1 VVVIDTY
8 PLFAQGV
15 ASVLRASDDFWVQ
28 AFGGS
33 AREFRGAEP
42 SDVVVV
48 GVESDVRG
56 VWEVCDH
63 LLAVRNSRPLRFVL
77 LLPGRSEFEMTAAA
91 SLGAEA
97 ILPRTAAAE
106 TLREAVTAVADG
118 RTMVAPG
125 MSERMLT
132 DFAGMLRRRREAVA
146 VDLTSR
152 EAQVL
157 ELIAAGRRNSEI
169 AVELH
174 LSVNTVKN
182 HVRHILDKFG
192 AGSRTEAVAIAAR
205 YGMVLV
211 GQAGV
216 SPSAP
221 RA

>member
-1 VVVIDTY
+1 MVIDTY
-8 PLFAQGV
+8 PLLAQGA
-15 ASVLRASDDFWVQ
+15 ASVLRASADLWVQ
-28 AFGGS
+28 VFPGTAL
-33 AREFRGAEP
+33 EFRGAEA

-48 GVESDVRG
+48 GIEADVRG

-63 LLAVRNSRPLRFVL
+63 LLAVRDARPLRFVL

-97 ILPRTAAAE
+97 VLPRTASVE
-106 TLREAVTAVADG
+106 TLREAVIAVADG

-146 VDLTSR
+146 VDLTNR

-205 YGMVLV
+205 HGMVLV
-211 GQAGV
+211 GQAGR
-216 SPSAP
+216 SPRAP